1 MRVSVVLYDV
11 SCVLSMIFMCARM
24 CRYLSVYGYDS
35 FWVYSIVMYDFGVG
49 MSYRLL
55 CDGLG
60 HVSLGT
66 V

>member
-11 SCVLSMIFMCARM
+11 SCVLSMIFMCARV

-49 MSYRLL
+49 MS
-55 CDGLG
+55 
-60 HVSLGT
+60 S
-66 V
+66 